1 MLIHHPH
8 VRRTALRLMRACGDR
23 ALIEA
28 RQWARHF
35 AEAGESAERRV
46 WLLVCL
52 ELREHRSQ
60 ALARA
65 A

>member
-8 VRRTALRLMRACGDR
+8 VRRTAQRLMRACGDR

-28 RQWARHF
+28 RNWARHF
-35 AEAGESAERRV
+35 AEAGEPAERRV

-52 ELREHRSQ
+52 ELRQSRNEP
-60 ALARA
+60 LNRA